1 MHVSDI
7 RCVCNHVRH
16 SAIVLLLA
24 SAVLCAQPSSAP
36 SFEVASIRPHEGPLS
51 RIADFSISGPRVT
64 YGGYNASL
72 LILEAYSLRNFQLA
86 TASQKLPLY
95 DYYEIAAVAPGS
107 ASITR
112 EESRRMLQSLLADRF
127 KLQFH
132 RETREIPVYEL
143 MLDKNGAS
151 LKPSAGDKP
160 CASRIG
166 PVQPQDRNYRYQFTN
181 CSLDRLVNSLP
192 ADRPILDKTGLGGRF
207 DITFFVT
214 PEFKLHDSSE
224 PGDISVLDAVRQF
237 GLRLEARKEQI
248 EVLVV
253 DHVEKP
259 SEN

>member
-1 MHVSDI
+1 M
-7 RCVCNHVRH
+7 RH
-16 SAIVLLLA
+16 AACVLLAA
-24 SAVLCAQPSSAP
+24 SAGLYAQPSLP
-36 SFEVASIRPHEGPLS
+36 LNFDVASIRLHQGPLS

-64 YGGYNASL
+64 YGGYNAWL
-72 LILEAYSLRNFQLA
+72 LILEAYNLRNFQA
-86 TASQKLPLY
+86 TTASQKLPLY

-107 ASITR
+107 APITR
-112 EESRRMLQSLLADRF
+112 AESRRMLQSLLADRF

-143 MLDKNGAS
+143 SLDKNGPA
-151 LKPSAGDKP
+151 LKPGSGDNP

-181 CSLDRLVNSLP
+181 CSVDRFANALP
-192 ADRPILDKTGLGGRF
+192 ADRPVLDKTGLAGRY

-214 PEFKLHDSSE
+214 PDFKMRDSSE
-224 PGDISVLDAVRQF
+224 PGDISVLDAIRQF
-237 GLRLEARKEQI
+237 GLRLEARKAQI

-259 SEN
+259 GEN